1 MRNKCANSLVGL
13 LALMGVIQWS
23 SANSASNIIK
33 VSPTGNGADGQS
45 WESAFVTIADAI
57 AAATSGDQ
65 IWVREG
71 LYPETVRLVPEVS
84 VYGGFSGTEMDHEFH
99 LRDPDLHPT
108 SIRASEGTLFALVYP
123 IINMSELFDIVLYMQ
138 IPDHQNA
145 VVGAQGA
152 TIDGLVISG
161 GVADSGGGV
170 LIDSC
175 TMAIRN
181 CLIEENIAFGYPGGG
196 IHCWRSNV
204 VIQNSR
210 IVRNVA
216 LGGEPFGGSGYGGAI
231 SAISSEVRMSDCVI
245 GDNRIKG
252 YRNQFGAGVYVSGGS
267 RLWMRNCSIVGNRD
281 QGGLGTGDT
290 TLGGAIFLQESVVN
304 LAETTIADNDVRH
317 QPAIVHWDG
326 TFHATNC
333 IFRNPAGELYAGEVS
348 YSLVEGGYPGP
359 GNIDADPVFV
369 NPDVGDYRLLPN
381 SPCIDAG
388 TITSAT
394 TDLDGKPRPVDI
406 IGVGT
411 EGAGAF
417 DMGAYE
423 FQLEDFAT
431 RTPTGTPT
439 ITETHTVTITRP
451 PSRTPTWSATI
462 TSTPTESYTMTETP
476 NPNTRT
482 PTLTASVTHTA
493 SATETL
499 TPTPQDLRSEV
510 FQIQVLWQQAL
521 AGKSGMDRNKDEKID
536 ARDLLALIRE
546 WMARSED

>member
-1 MRNKCANSLVGL
+1 MRNRCANSLVGL

-33 VSPTGNGADGQS
+33 VSSTGSGADGQS

-99 LRDPDLHPT
+99 RRDPDLRPS
-108 SIRASEGTLFALVYP
+108 SIRASEGTLFALAYP
-123 IINMSELFDIVLYMQ
+123 NINLDEFTDILLYVQ
-138 IPDHQNA
+138 IPDDQNA

-152 TIDGLVISG
+152 MIDGFIISG

-170 LIDSC
+170 LIESC
-175 TMAIRN
+175 TMTIRN
-181 CLIEENIAFGYPGGG
+181 CLIEENVAFGYPGGG

-204 VIQNSR
+204 VIEDSQ

-216 LGGEPFGGSGYGGAI
+216 LGGNPFNDSGYGGAI
-231 SAISSEVRMSDCVI
+231 SAISSEVRMNDCVI
-245 GDNRIKG
+245 GDNTIKG
-252 YRNQFGAGVYVSGGS
+252 YHYQYGAGVYVRGGS
-267 RLWMRNCSIVGNRD
+267 RLWMRNCSIVRSQD
-281 QGGLGTGDT
+281 YALGTGNISY
-290 TLGGAIFLQESVVN
+290 GGAIFLQESVVN
-304 LAETTIADNDVRH
+304 LAETTIADNDAR
-317 QPAIVHWDG
+317 QSSAIDNWGG

-333 IFRNPAGELYAGEVS
+333 IFRNPAGELHAGEVS

-359 GNIDADPVFV
+359 GNIDADPMFV

-381 SPCIDAG
+381 SPCIDSG

-406 IGVGT
+406 VGVGT

-439 ITETHTVTITRP
+439 ITLTPTVTLTRTITRTK
-451 PSRTPTWSATI
+451 SF
-462 TSTPTESYTMTETP
+462 
-476 NPNTRT
+476 TRT
-482 PTLTASVTHTA
+482 PTMNETDFSPTPTLDETDFTATPTRTLEA
-493 SATETL
+493 TL
-499 TPTPQDLRSEV
+499 TPTPEGGQGRAEEV
-510 FQIQVLWQQAL
+510 FHFQGLWHQAIG
-521 AGKSGMDRNKDEKID
+521 GKSKLKGDKEAIID
-536 ARDLLALIRE
+536 ARDLLELIQRLANE
-546 WMARSED
+546 KKRN